1 MRKGNTVPTVTG
13 TGWGSVTMGPP
24 EGFDFFHEVQV
35 GNGDGE
41 GRPDEREKGFCKTLF
56 HKYSLR

>member
-1 MRKGNTVPTVTG
+1 M
-13 TGWGSVTMGPP
+13 TGWGSVTMGPL
-24 EGFDFFHEVQV
+24 EGFVFFYEGQV

-41 GRPDEREKGFCKTLF
+41 GRPDEREKGFCETLF